1 MKTMKTM
8 RRGLTSR
15 LAAAAV
21 LAAFALTPTVHAQTQ
36 PPDSRRPGGMMP
48 RGEGGMMGQR
58 EMANLKQLP
67 PERAVQAVKYCK
79 GQYLVTTA
87 AGDALEFSEFNLRIK
102 TDFSDKG
109 PHQGK
114 PALLPAAM
122 MGDRAFLIFSDP
134 AEISSYI
141 EKMCAINQ

>member
-1 MKTMKTM
+1 M
-8 RRGLTSR
+8 RRHLTAA
-15 LAAAAV
+15 LAAP
-21 LAAFALTPTVHAQTQ
+21 ALLTALFVGPVVYAQTG
-36 PPDSRRPGGMMP
+36 PPGPQAPGGMMG
-48 RGEGGMMGQR
+48 RGGMMGQR
-58 EMANLKQLP
+58 DMANLKELP
-67 PERAVQAVKYCK
+67 PERAVQAVRYCK
-79 GQYLVTTA
+79 GRYLVSTA

-102 TDFSDKG
+102 SDSSDKG

-141 EKMCAINQ
+141 EKKCEGG